1 MTASSP
7 KPMPNGWPERRSSR
21 AVGGRTGH
29 SGSAVMPAS
38 KFQRLK
44 LMAKANTR
52 PSKLPPAAT
61 SRPRLN
67 FYSGVTM
74 EDIVIVS
81 AARTAVGKFGGA
93 LAKTPAPELGAA
105 VIKALLARTGLGVD
119 QIGEVIMGQVLAA
132 GSGQNPARQSLIKS
146 GIAKET
152 PALTINAVCGSGLK
166 AVMLAAQSIAYGDS
180 EIVIAG
186 GQENMSASPHVL
198 MGSRDGQR
206 MGDWKM
212 IDSMIVD
219 GLWDVYNQYHMGI
232 TAENV
237 NKQYGITR
245 DMQDALALASQQKA
259 AAAQDAG
266 KFKDEIVPFS
276 IAQKKG
282 DPIVFAA
289 DEFINR
295 KTNAEVLAGLRPA
308 FDKAGSVTAGN
319 ASGINDGAA
328 AVMVMTAKKAA
339 ALGLTPLGRIAS
351 FATSG
356 LDPAIMG
363 MGPVSA
369 SRKALARAGWN
380 AADLDL
386 LEINEAFAAQ
396 ACAVNQE
403 MGWDTS
409 KINVNGGAIAIGH
422 PVGAS
427 GCRILVTLLHEM
439 QRRNAK
445 KGIASLCIG
454 GGMGVS
460 LAVERP

>member
-1 MTASSP
+1 
-7 KPMPNGWPERRSSR
+7 
-21 AVGGRTGH
+21 
-29 SGSAVMPAS
+29 
-38 KFQRLK
+38 
-44 LMAKANTR
+44 
-52 PSKLPPAAT
+52 
-61 SRPRLN
+61 
-67 FYSGVTM
+67 M

-81 AARTAVGKFGGA
+81 AARTAVGKFGGS
-93 LAKTPAPELGAA
+93 LAKTPATELGAA
-105 VIKALLARTGLGVD
+105 VIKALMERSGLPADLV
-119 QIGEVIMGQVLAA
+119 GEVIMGQVLAA
-132 GSGQNPARQSLIKS
+132 GVGQNPARQSVLKS
-146 GIAKET
+146 GLPHGI
-152 PALTINAVCGSGLK
+152 PGLTINAVCGSGLK
-166 AVMLAAQSIAYGDS
+166 AVMLAAQSVATGDS

-198 MGSRDGQR
+198 NGSRDGQR

-212 IDSMIVD
+212 TDTMIVD

-237 NKQYGITR
+237 AKKYGIDR
-245 DMQDALALASQQKA
+245 AMQDALALASQTKA

-282 DPIVFAA
+282 DPIIFSA

-295 KTNAEVLAGLRPA
+295 KTNADGLAGLRPA

-339 ALGLTPLGRIAS
+339 ALGLKPLARIAS
-351 FATSG
+351 YATSG
-356 LDPAIMG
+356 LDPALMG
-363 MGPVSA
+363 MGPVTASA
-369 SRKALARAGWN
+369 KALQRAGWN
-380 AADLDL
+380 AQDLDL

-396 ACAVNQE
+396 ACAVNKE

-422 PVGAS
+422 PIGAS

-439 QRRNAK
+439 VRRDAK

-454 GGMGVS
+454 GGMGVA
-460 LAVERP
+460 LTLER